1 MKIVY
6 IADDGAQFDNEFDC
20 EHYEWILKHPYL
32 ERVQIFDK
40 DDNEL
45 TDIFSE
51 DTYCNAETVIIL
63 CDEMVKDLQDLA
75 KYTGYC
81 LYSYIDSVGIWV
93 YNDDEEKF
101 VLKEH

>member
-20 EHYEWILKHPYL
+20 EHYEWVLKHPYL
-32 ERVQIFDK
+32 ERIQIFDK
-40 DDNEL
+40 DGNKL

-51 DTYCNAETVIIL
+51 DTYCNAETVIVTS
-63 CDEMVKDLQDLA
+63 DEIVDNLQDLA
-75 KYTGYC
+75 RYTGYY
-81 LYSYIDSVGIWV
+81 LYKHINKVGIWV